1 MSDLDLNDGF
11 DSNDINNPDFG
22 DDGEKKKSEVKAISN
37 ASQALQIAQRL
48 VRDDEQRDWRRARNL
63 AAFNGEAPYCDKD
76 LVNKGQAYR
85 YNVSFGFMEGVIG
98 RGVVPYNEL
107 TLNLDNLASVEAE
120 LPEDKIQILRE
131 EFVEILKEWGKWS
144 KFISRLNQE
153 LVLNGYCSP
162 IFPNIYDPWPIF
174 IAQKDSFVHEGSP
187 NAAEDVEVFVW
198 RKKYLIH
205 ELYQKIEDSEAADK
219 AGWHVENV
227 RKALMA
233 AKPTDLWYGAG
244 NERGSWTAVESAIRG
259 GALFSSLIGAKMIE
273 TYHVFATEIT
283 GEVTHYIV
291 LNNISLDG
299 TAEEDDGDGV
309 ELFKKEK
316 RFDSMRDLLVYFD
329 LEAGDGNWHGS
340 RGLAQRSFNTHRAI
354 DKLRCSVLDQAFAS
368 GLTILQPGDQVSQD
382 DFQLTVMGPFAVIP
396 AGIQIASTTVPAVSG
411 TTFQADQLLNITSE
425 QRIGDVVPSVQSQL
439 GGDKTATEARISA
452 SRAAQIGRG
461 NLQRYLDPLS
471 QVLSI
476 MIRKL
481 IKINSPNKFAKRF
494 QERLK
499 KRGVSS
505 EDLKKIRSI
514 RSTGRIDDALGD
526 TAGTTQVAF
535 AEFRGDPDVDQ
546 LELKRKR
553 LGSLVGPKEADD
565 LIIPEMD
572 KTRVI
577 ESDRMQRE
585 EIATMITGIPIP
597 ASPRDVHEVHL
608 KVGLDW
614 LAGQAINQ
622 GQGRPGAAMAVLE
635 SVSNHLEQ
643 HLKFLAADP
652 IKKALAK
659 TVEKDFKE
667 IVDRIADI
675 QKAAQEIAAR
685 NAQIP
690 QPTQPPPEQPPI
702 Q

>member
-1 MSDLDLNDGF
+1 MSDINDDF
-11 DSNDINNPDFG
+11 DSNDINSPDFG
-22 DDGEKKKSEVKAISN
+22 DDGEKKKSEVKALAN
-37 ASQALQIAQRL
+37 ANQALQIAQRL
-48 VRDDEQRDWRRARNL
+48 VRDDADRDFRRARCL
-63 AAFNGEAPYCDKD
+63 AAFNGAAPYCDSE

-131 EFVEILKEWGKWS
+131 EFVEILQEWGKWS

-162 IFPNIYDPWPIF
+162 IFPNVYDPWPIF

-187 NAAEDVEVFVW
+187 NAAEDIEVFVW

-205 ELYQKIEDSEAADK
+205 ELYQKIEDDKSAAK
-219 AGWHVENV
+219 AGWNVENV

-233 AKPTDLWYGAG
+233 AKPIDLWYGSG
-244 NERGSWTAVESAIRG
+244 NERGNWEAVQSAIRG
-259 GALFSSLIGAKMIE
+259 GSLFNSIVGAKMIE
-273 TYHVFATEIT
+273 TYHVFATEID
-283 GEVTHYIV
+283 GQVTHYIV
-291 LNNISLDG
+291 LNNTISIEESDPSDG
-299 TAEEDDGDGV
+299 P

-316 RFDSMRDLLVYFD
+316 RFDSMRDLVVYFD

-340 RGLAQRSFNTHRAI
+340 RGLAQRSFNTHKAI
-354 DKLRCSVLDQAFAS
+354 DKLRCSVLDQAFIS

-396 AGIQIASTTVPAVSG
+396 AGIQISSTTVPSVSA

-425 QRIGDVVPSVQSQL
+425 QRIGDVVPSVQSAL

-471 QVLSI
+471 QILSI
-476 MIRKL
+476 IVRKL
-481 IKINSPNKFAKRF
+481 IKENSPNKFAKRF

-499 KRGVSS
+499 KKGVSS

-514 RSTGRIDDALGD
+514 KSTGRIDDALGD

-535 AEFRGDPDVDQ
+535 AEFRGDPDINQ

-608 KVGLDW
+608 KVGMDW
-614 LAGQAINQ
+614 LMGQAINQ
-622 GQGRPGAAMAVLE
+622 GQGKPGAAMGVLE
-635 SVSNHLEQ
+635 AVADHLQQ

-652 IKKALAK
+652 IRKSLAK

-667 IVDRIADI
+667 IIKRIEDI

-690 QPTQPPPEQPPI
+690 QPGQPLPQQPPI

>member
-1 MSDLDLNDGF
+1 MSDINDDF
-11 DSNDINNPDFG
+11 DSNDINSPDFG
-22 DDGEKKKSEVKAISN
+22 DDGEKKKSEIKALAN
-37 ASQALQIAQRL
+37 ATQALQIAQRL
-48 VRDDEQRDWRRARNL
+48 VRDDEGRDSRRARCL
-63 AAFNGEAPYCDKD
+63 AAFNGAAPYCDSD
-76 LVNKGQAYR
+76 LINKGQAYR

-107 TLNLDNLASVEAE
+107 TLNLDNLATVEAE
-120 LPEDKIQILRE
+120 LPEDKIQTLRE
-131 EFVEILKEWGKWS
+131 EFIEILKEWGKWS
-144 KFISRLNQE
+144 KFVSRLNQE

-162 IFPNIYDPWPIF
+162 IFPNVYDPWPIF

-187 NAAEDVEVFVW
+187 NSAEDIEVFVW

-205 ELYQKIEDSEAADK
+205 ELYQKIEDSEAANK
-219 AGWHVENV
+219 AGWNVENV

-233 AKPTDLWYGAG
+233 AKPIDLWYGAG
-244 NERGSWTAVESAIRG
+244 NERGNWTAVESAIRG
-259 GALFSSLIGAKMIE
+259 GSLFNSIVGAKMIE
-273 TYHVFATEIT
+273 TYHVFATEID
-283 GEVTHYIV
+283 GKVTHYIV
-291 LNNISLDG
+291 LDNNISIEESDPKDG
-299 TAEEDDGDGV
+299 P

-316 RFDSMRDLLVYFD
+316 RFDSMRDLVVYFD

-340 RGLAQRSFNTHRAI
+340 RGLAQRSFNTHKAI
-354 DKLRCSVLDQAFAS
+354 DKLRCSVLDQAFIS

-396 AGIQIASTTVPAVSG
+396 AGIQISSTTVPSVSA

-425 QRIGDVVPSVQSQL
+425 QRIGDVVPSMQSQL
-439 GGDKTATEARISA
+439 GGERTATEARISA

-471 QVLSI
+471 QILSI
-476 MIRKL
+476 IVRKL
-481 IKINSPNKFAKRF
+481 IKQNSPNKYAKRF

-499 KRGVSS
+499 KKGVSS
-505 EDLKKIRSI
+505 EDLKKIRAI

-535 AEFRGDPDVDQ
+535 AEFRGDPDINQ

-553 LGSLVGPKEADD
+553 LGTLVGPKEADD

-572 KTRVI
+572 RTRVI

-608 KVGLDW
+608 KVGMDW
-614 LAGQAINQ
+614 LMGQAINQ
-622 GQGRPGAAMAVLE
+622 GQGRPGASMGVLE
-635 SVSNHLEQ
+635 SVADHLQQ

-652 IKKALAK
+652 IKKSLAK

-667 IVDRIADI
+667 IIGRIEDI

-690 QPTQPPPEQPPI
+690 QPPQLPPEQALI

>member
-1 MSDLDLNDGF
+1 MSDINDDF
-11 DSNDINNPDFG
+11 DSNDINSPDFG
-22 DDGEKKKSEVKAISN
+22 SDGEKKKSEVKALAN
-37 ASQALQIAQRL
+37 ATQALQIAQRL
-48 VRDDEQRDWRRARNL
+48 VRDDEGRDARRARNL
-63 AAFNGEAPYCDKD
+63 AAFNGSAPYCDSD
-76 LVNKGQAYR
+76 LINKGQAYR

-107 TLNLDNLASVEAE
+107 TLNLDNLATVEAE
-120 LPEDKIQILRE
+120 LPEDKIQTLRE
-131 EFVEILKEWGKWS
+131 EFIEILKEWGKWS
-144 KFISRLNQE
+144 KFVSRLNQE

-162 IFPNIYDPWPIF
+162 IFPNVYDPWPIF

-187 NAAEDVEVFVW
+187 NAAEDIEVFVW

-205 ELYQKIEDSEAADK
+205 ELYQKIEDSGAAKK
-219 AGWHVENV
+219 AGWNVENV
-227 RKALMA
+227 RKSLMA
-233 AKPTDLWYGAG
+233 AKPIDLWNGSG
-244 NERGSWTAVESAIRG
+244 NERGNWTAVESAIRG
-259 GALFSSLIGAKMIE
+259 GSLFSSIVGAKMIE
-273 TYHVFATEIT
+273 TYHVFATEID
-283 GEVTHYIV
+283 GKVTHYIV
-291 LNNISLDG
+291 LDNATAIEESDPKDG
-299 TAEEDDGDGV
+299 P

-316 RFDSMRDLLVYFD
+316 RFDSMRDLVVYFD

-340 RGLAQRSFNTHRAI
+340 RGLAQRSFNTHKAI
-354 DKLRCSVLDQAFAS
+354 DKLRCSVLDQAFIS

-396 AGIQIASTTVPAVSG
+396 AGIQISSTTVPSVSA

-425 QRIGDVVPSVQSQL
+425 QRIGDVVPSIQSQL
-439 GGDKTATEARISA
+439 GGERTATEARISA

-471 QVLSI
+471 QILSI
-476 MIRKL
+476 IVRKL
-481 IKINSPNKFAKRF
+481 IKQNSPNKYAKRF

-499 KRGVSS
+499 KKGVSS
-505 EDLKKIRSI
+505 EDLKKIRAI

-535 AEFRGDPDVDQ
+535 AEFRGDPDINQ

-553 LGSLVGPKEADD
+553 LGTLVGPKEADD

-572 KTRVI
+572 RTRVI

-608 KVGLDW
+608 KVGMDW
-614 LAGQAINQ
+614 LMGQVINQ
-622 GQGRPGAAMAVLE
+622 GQGKPGASMGVLE
-635 SVSNHLEQ
+635 SVSDHLQQ

-652 IKKALAK
+652 IKKSLAK

-667 IVDRIADI
+667 IIGRIEDI

-690 QPTQPPPEQPPI
+690 QQIQLPPEQALI